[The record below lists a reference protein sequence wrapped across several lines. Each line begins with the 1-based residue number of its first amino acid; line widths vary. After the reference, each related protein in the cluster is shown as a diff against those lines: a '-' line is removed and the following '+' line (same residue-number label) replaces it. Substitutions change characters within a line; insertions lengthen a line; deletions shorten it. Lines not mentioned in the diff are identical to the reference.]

1 MEVKVLIRNE
11 EGRALAVT
19 CRICGKF
26 TLDTQD
32 FLCASCTL
40 DHFMRSFFAPTVR
53 HTEQDDVINEVPSK
67 EDKDHVSKS

>member
-1 MEVKVLIRNE
+1 VEVKVLIRNE

-26 TLDTQD
+26 TLDTLD

-53 HTEQDDVINEVPSK
+53 HTEQDDVIIEVPSK

>member
-11 EGRALAVT
+11 EGKALAVT
-19 CRICGKF
+19 CKECGKF

-40 DHFMRSFFAPTVR
+40 KHFMRSFFVPTVR
-53 HTEQDDVINEVPSK
+53 HTEQNDAISEVQSK
-67 EDKDHVSKS
+67 EDGHVSKG